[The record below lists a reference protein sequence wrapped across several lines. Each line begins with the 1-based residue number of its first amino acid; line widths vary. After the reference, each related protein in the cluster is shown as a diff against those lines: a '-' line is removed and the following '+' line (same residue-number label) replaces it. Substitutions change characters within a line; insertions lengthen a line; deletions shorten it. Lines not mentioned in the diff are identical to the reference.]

1 MNIVLWIGNAPN
13 HIALANKINKQ
24 FTISGIVI
32 ESRKVKG
39 GSGLWLM
46 LDKMFEKLFLSSIA
60 NAWVKMQNFY
70 TKNYPELPNCE
81 KINVDQINSDEVYAF
96 TTKYKPDLIIVS
108 GTSLI
113 KKKLLSIKPSKGIL
127 NLHTGLSPYIKGGP
141 NCTNWCIATNQL
153 QFIGNT
159 IMWIDEGI
167 DTGNLIRTEST
178 KISGEESLAELH
190 IKVMEHAHT
199 LYLDVIEKLF
209 KDEICP
215 NVPQDTIAKGKTY
228 YTKDWRLKNKIA
240 LVQNF
245 KQFKKTVTGEI
256 YKRELQKIK
265 TV

>member
-1 MNIVLWIGNAPN
+1 MLLD
-13 HIALANKINKQ
+13 ALD
-24 FTISGIVI
+24 TGGIWSVA
-32 ESRKVKG
+32 R
-39 GSGLWLM
+39 GL
-46 LDKMFEKLFLSSIA
+46 A
-60 NAWVKMQNFY
+60 R
-70 TKNYPELPNCE
+70 
-81 KINVDQINSDEVYAF
+81 NVD
-96 TTKYKPDLIIVS
+96 KYKGHLAECDLQRRNDLD
-108 GTSLI
+108 GR
-113 KKKLLSIKPSKGIL
+113 
-127 NLHTGLSPYIKGGP
+127 
-141 NCTNWCIATNQL
+141 
-153 QFIGNT
+153 
-159 IMWIDEGI
+159 
-167 DTGNLIRTEST
+167 GNLS
-178 KISGEESLAELH
+178 EESLAELH